1 MENNQNIRIRYWKQ
15 KFQLQFVFN
24 QISSPDR
31 NAGSLKDVWLKADK
45 IPIVIEK
52 EFSVKC
58 FVRGHPMYKIE
69 CEAKIGYKLK
79 ASQKTRPGTLRKIKY
94 AMALNYNDVTVEHVS
109 KYLSKIAFSSET
121 RSSFP
126 RDNN

>member
-1 MENNQNIRIRYWKQ
+1 
-15 KFQLQFVFN
+15 
-24 QISSPDR
+24 
-31 NAGSLKDVWLKADK
+31 
-45 IPIVIEK
+45 
-52 EFSVKC
+52 
-58 FVRGHPMYKIE
+58 MYKIE

-121 RSSFP
+121 RS
-126 RDNN
+126 N